1 MLRNGSTGDSGAV
14 SLSLGFVIGW
24 QAKPAAKEEIAPCS
38 CACHC
43 GCKCE
48 AALSGSLLLG
58 FGIVL
63 IVILGVGAL
72 LFLNRPLAT
81 VETEP
86 NPAKGKKGVFG
97 QTGKVLSLTPT
108 L

>member
-1 MLRNGSTGDSGAV
+1 MDQQVILGAV

-72 LFLNRPLAT
+72 LFLNRPLAA

>member
-1 MLRNGSTGDSGAV
+1 MDQQVTLGAV
-14 SLSLGFVIGW
+14 SLSLGFILGW
-24 QAKPAAKEEIAPCS
+24 QAKPVVKDEVTPCS

-48 AALSGSLLLG
+48 SALSGSFLLG
-58 FGIVL
+58 LVIILFVICGIGC
-63 IVILGVGAL
+63 II
-72 LFLNRPLAT
+72 FFNRPVVT
-81 VETEP
+81 SETEL
-86 NPAKGKKGVFG
+86 NPGKGKKGVFG